1 MRGFHNFSINKK
13 VKKNVKG
20 LSCRIIAN
28 KLFVTFQHNQ
38 MNYLNLPNQNNLSM
52 I

>member
-1 MRGFHNFSINKK
+1 MRTFHNFSINKK

-20 LSCRIIAN
+20 PSCRIIAN

>member
-1 MRGFHNFSINKK
+1 MRGFQKNSINIK

-20 LSCRIIAN
+20 PSCRIIAN

-38 MNYLNLPNQNNLSM
+38 MNYLNFPNQNNLSM